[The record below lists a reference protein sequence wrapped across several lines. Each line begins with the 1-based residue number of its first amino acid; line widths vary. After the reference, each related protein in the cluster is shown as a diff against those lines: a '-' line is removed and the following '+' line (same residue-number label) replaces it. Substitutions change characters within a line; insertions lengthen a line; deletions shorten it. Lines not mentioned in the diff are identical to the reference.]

1 LDVWLGANT
10 ISGDL
15 ELTNND
21 LIRMIADATASH
33 FDPDADPVL
42 DKIEA
47 MKVFSAT
54 DPVAMTIAYMVVV
67 ANCIVTLAENI
78 LERAKGAGQQKHD

>member
-1 LDVWLGANT
+1 
-10 ISGDL
+10 
-15 ELTNND
+15 
-21 LIRMIADATASH
+21 MIADATASH